1 MPRTQYA
8 LRTAYREVA
17 PKNLGA
23 VSDTISMSH
32 FQFRDLHQIKLK
44 SLLAPHIT
52 CLLVDMGS
60 PGGVLSSIWRAA
72 GWASIKITAFVIGNH
87 LPQNGVIQSRPCSVP
102 LLASSPYDVAK
113 IQQSPSAHKHQQE
126 TSSWVA
132 IRVRFLFGN
141 LTHQP
146 NCARLNLPLR
156 SLDFLDIASSPLQSV
171 MSPTPKMG
179 PPDRSCREASA
190 LNSRPWSTQQKLQ
203 T

>member
-23 VSDTISMSH
+23 VSDTISMPH

-87 LPQNGVIQSRPCSVP
+87 LPQNGVIQSRPCSDP
-102 LLASSPYDVAK
+102 ITSRSPYDEAK
-113 IQQSPSAHKHQQE
+113 IRRPPNSTQAPPGDVILGCNQGPILYWQPY
-126 TSSWVA
+126 TSH
-132 IRVRFLFGN
+132 R
-141 LTHQP
+141 P
-146 NCARLNLPLR
+146 NCARPTSPR
-156 SLDFLDIASSPLQSV
+156 SLVFL
-171 MSPTPKMG
+171 
-179 PPDRSCREASA
+179 
-190 LNSRPWSTQQKLQ
+190 
-203 T
+203 

>member
-1 MPRTQYA
+1 MHCA
-8 LRTAYREVA
+8 FAYRRVA

-32 FQFRDLHQIKLK
+32 FQFRDLYQIKLK

-102 LLASSPYDVAK
+102 LLASSPYDVVK
-113 IQQSPSAHKHQQE
+113 FSNRLQHTSTNRRRHLGLQSGS
-126 TSSWVA
+126 
-132 IRVRFLFGN
+132 
-141 LTHQP
+141 
-146 NCARLNLPLR
+146 
-156 SLDFLDIASSPLQSV
+156 DFYLATLHISRIVPDSTSPL
-171 MSPTPKMG
+171 G
-179 PPDRSCREASA
+179 
-190 LNSRPWSTQQKLQ
+190 LWSS
-203 T
+203 